1 MFRRVLALGLFA
13 LFVLLTEPLHAQRSV
28 AIAFYNLENF
38 FNPEDNPETLDED
51 FTPEGSH
58 RYTEAVFRQ
67 KTSNMARVLKQLGSS
82 EVKEGAAIIGVCEV
96 EDDRVLQSLVSHP
109 ELRHRRYRF
118 VRFDGPDRR
127 GINVGLL
134 YQAGMFRVISA
145 RSVPVDLRAAGGGYT
160 RDVLW
165 VRGLLQGDTLD
176 VLVNHWPSRMGGEA
190 QTASK
195 RALAAETVRGIVSQ
209 IRKGR
214 PDAAII
220 VMGDLNDDPVSASVA
235 HILGATGNRA
245 QVGGDRLYNPW
256 WAFYEKG
263 YGTLCHADH
272 WNLFDQILISAPLLE
287 GRKSWHFAGAEVFN
301 RDFLKVSFGRNRGYP
316 HRSYQGNRWIN
327 GYSDHFPTIIYLN
340 KDIPKK

>member
-1 MFRRVLALGLFA
+1 MLGIFMPKEELY
-13 LFVLLTEPLHAQRSV
+13 AQQKA

-38 FNPEDNPETLDED
+38 FNPEDNPETNDDD

-67 KTSNMARVLKQLGSS
+67 KTGNMARVLSQLGTNL
-82 EVKEGAAIIGVCEV
+82 VKEGAAVVGVCEV
-96 EDDRVLQSLVSHP
+96 EDDRVLQALVTHP
-109 ELRHRRYRF
+109 DLSHRRYRF

-134 YQAGMFRVISA
+134 YQPAMFRVLQA
-145 RSVPVDLRAAGGGYT
+145 RSVQIDLRPAGGGYT

-165 VRGLLQGDTLD
+165 VTGLLQGDTLD

-190 QTASK
+190 QSAPK
-195 RALAAETVRGIVSQ
+195 RALAAETVRNIITG

-214 PDAAII
+214 PNAAIV
-220 VMGDLNDDPVSASVA
+220 VMGDLNDDPASNSVA
-235 HILGATGNRA
+235 GILGATGNKSQA
-245 QVGGDRLYNPW
+245 GGDRLYNPW
-256 WAFYEKG
+256 LSFYEKG

-287 GRKSWHFAGAEVFN
+287 SDRIWQYTGAEVFN
-301 RDFLKVSFGRNRGYP
+301 RDFLRQKFGKHRGYP
-316 HRSYQGNRWIN
+316 HRSYNGNRWVN
-327 GYSDHFPTIIYLN
+327 GYSDHFPAIIYLN
-340 KDIPKK
+340 KSISKKRS